1 MAKLKFQSLPG
12 MYDILPEEQKYFQK
26 IYKVVE
32 NTANSYNFQKI
43 ETPILEPAELF
54 SKGVGLTTDIVRKE
68 MYSFKTKGG
77 DFVTLRPE
85 GTASVVR
92 TFIEKGMRSLPQPV
106 KLWYFGPF
114 FRHERQQLGRYRQ
127 FHQFGFEVLGEYS
140 PIIDAQIIKICY
152 SILKKLGLKNFSLE
166 INSIG
171 CKKCRSCFKKELQV
185 FLKRKKAGLCKNCQK
200 RLKENPLRILDCKE
214 EKCQRIISKAPQT
227 VDYLCEECHNHFKEV
242 LEFLDELGLPYKL
255 NTHLVRGLDYYTKT
269 VFEIINSNEKI
280 KKIGTLIGG
289 GRYDNLVKLLGRK
302 DIPACGASGGIERI
316 IDLMKFE
323 NIKIPKTS
331 EKKVFLVQLGNLA
344 KKRSLKLFEEL
355 RESKIKTIENFSKN
369 SLNAQLKIADRLKIR
384 HVLIFGQKE
393 ALENNILIRDME
405 KGTQKQIKLKNIVR
419 EIKKHFK
426 KDK

>member
-1 MAKLKFQSLPG
+1 

-166 INSIG
+166 I
-171 CKKCRSCFKKELQV
+171 KKYGFPCLS
-185 FLKRKKAGLCKNCQK
+185 
-200 RLKENPLRILDCKE
+200 
-214 EKCQRIISKAPQT
+214 
-227 VDYLCEECHNHFKEV
+227 
-242 LEFLDELGLPYKL
+242 
-255 NTHLVRGLDYYTKT
+255 
-269 VFEIINSNEKI
+269 
-280 KKIGTLIGG
+280 
-289 GRYDNLVKLLGRK
+289 
-302 DIPACGASGGIERI
+302 
-316 IDLMKFE
+316 
-323 NIKIPKTS
+323 
-331 EKKVFLVQLGNLA
+331 
-344 KKRSLKLFEEL
+344 
-355 RESKIKTIENFSKN
+355 
-369 SLNAQLKIADRLKIR
+369 
-384 HVLIFGQKE
+384 
-393 ALENNILIRDME
+393 
-405 KGTQKQIKLKNIVR
+405 
-419 EIKKHFK
+419 
-426 KDK
+426 